1 MNLRVT
7 IVLVAVAIVVGAVV
21 YINPFK
27 DTPEFEEDSPWFFQV
42 AEEDIETIEV
52 VFQGDSVRFVKVD
65 VKRYLWEFEEP
76 AGIPPNRDRWGGIT
90 LLLSGPRTDRDL
102 SDSIEGSVTPQKQI
116 IEDPAEYGLDN
127 PTTIVTVGL
136 TQDRFLEFR
145 LGDTT
150 TNGFNHYGQISGFPQ
165 LFLIADSWGDVIAR
179 LVTEPPIPRWYEERD
194 PESIVEVNI
203 TLGDTREEDTPI
215 LRFEK
220 EDEGWFVKDSRTDE
234 DEEPLVVDAEFWA
247 TIVPLLGRP
256 SGISVE
262 QHSVDDLDYTPWDII
277 DDSPAV
283 ELRFFGVSERGSEFT
298 DGITFKIG
306 SKTPDEQ
313 SYFAHQ
319 ITDNVINPVLLIDAD
334 WVETLLDLFD
344 DVPYADS
351 ESAAAQGS

>member
-7 IVLVAVAIVVGAVV
+7 IVLVAVAIVVGAVA

-27 DTPEFEEDSPWFFQV
+27 DIPEFEEDSPWFFQL

-52 VFQGDSVRFVKVD
+52 VFQGDSVKFVKVD

-90 LLLSGPRTDRDL
+90 LLLSGPRTRRDL
-102 SDSIEGSVTPQKQI
+102 TPQKQI

-127 PTTIVTVGL
+127 PSTIVTVGL
-136 TQDRFLEFR
+136 TQDRNIEFR

-150 TNGFNHYGQISGFPQ
+150 TDGLHHYGQISGFPQ
-165 LFLIADSWGDVIAR
+165 LFIIADSWGDVIAR

-194 PESIVEVNI
+194 PESIVEVNL

-215 LRFEK
+215 LRFKFEK
-220 EDEGWFVKDSRTDE
+220 EKDDRNEGWFVEDSRKGE
-234 DEEPLVVDAEFWA
+234 DAEPLAVDAEFWA
-247 TIVPLLGRP
+247 AIVPLLGRP

-262 QHSVDDLDYTPWDII
+262 QHSVDDRDYTPWGIV

-283 ELRFFGVSERGSEFT
+283 ELRFFGVSDRGSEFT

-351 ESAAAQGS
+351 ESAAAQGN